1 MSKCK
6 CTMAISLTGDGC
18 RYCQPQEYIDRI
30 HEQIDDNSKDSELLE
45 ARVAMLEDF
54 VADAQVDALRAL
66 DPDYV
71 PKEVESAMV
80 SLLER
85 CKTITREDDPDDIE
99 PGAFITRKQAEAV
112 QASREALE
120 GEPTAIVNDSGV
132 LEWYPPYNRPPA
144 GTKLYTHPA
153 SEATGDDQAKADE
166 RISVHEYTARMSLEA
181 LKFYTEWMQRN
192 DCGEPEP
199 IEHFYA
205 MQAIEE
211 IESLLPEPPK
221 QEQSQ

>member
-1 MSKCK
+1 MSD
-6 CTMAISLTGDGC
+6 IE
-18 RYCQPQEYIDRI
+18 REEF
-30 HEQIDDNSKDSELLE
+30 EQ
-45 ARVAMLEDF
+45 A
-54 VADAQVDALRAL
+54 VADKWSDSYKFTRFG
-66 DPDYV
+66 DEDYYD
-71 PKEVESAMV
+71 EV
-80 SLLER
+80 LE
-85 CKTITREDDPDDIE
+85 
-99 PGAFITRKQAEAV
+99 GMWWGW